1 MKVVPLTVRAA
12 LVCSLTLMGC
22 STFGFGPTER
32 IDVPVPVY
40 CNPPT
45 VSSPS
50 RPVDALTDQADV
62 FEFTRSLWAT
72 VETLEGYTE
81 ELQAA
86 IAACRKPES

>member
-1 MKVVPLTVRAA
+1 MSQLCLLTVRAA
-12 LVCSLTLMGC
+12 LVCSLILMGC

-32 IDVPVPVY
+32 IEVPVPVY

-62 FEFTRSLWAT
+62 FEFTRINQTFNGFFPGWHRRDF
-72 VETLEGYTE
+72 
-81 ELQAA
+81 
-86 IAACRKPES
+86 INK